1 MKKILSWLKRKFKLE
16 SPESYVIPEKQAFV
30 PRNFKVNTYG
40 VKLYSGEV
48 FTVCAQMF
56 EVVYEHQSVWFW
68 MVDNDGTRKSG
79 VAYFKLVDVQC
90 IIDEQAIPEQKTS

>member
-30 PRNFKVNTYG
+30 PRNFKVNSYG

-56 EVVYEHQSVWFW
+56 EILYEHQAVWFW

-90 IIDEQAIPEQKTS
+90 VIDEQAMPE